1 MIQTSRQQMN
11 QYLVND
17 DDYDLDEII
26 PICTKF
32 TDLCLSETHYNN
44 SVLKKL
50 SMEKD
55 LEKMVSST
63 PTFNN
68 TQREIRFLQ
77 RKITNT
83 EKFGTKRN
91 YLSNSRADTKSLSN
105 FCHIPKHFL
114 MFLDCV
120 QRTYTSKTVN
130 SQTFSKIRNG
140 FINEIRLHGIYDAY
154 SQLKKFANMSDEKYV
169 IFTHPNKNSYGKIK
183 IVKNIKPYHSN
194 ENLEMN
200 AFIVNMDGVRR
211 FFEIVKEEWL
221 VIQTNF
227 TNTKTKRFRV
237 ENLVRE
243 ERKLKGQV
251 KSMEKNASNLK
262 THAKFF
268 LDNDCSDKM
277 EIFALYQQRNYFPN
291 PDMQSSMD
299 DFTDRWDEITK
310 IAYYV
315 ESILGRVR
323 YIGNEV
329 MKDNEI
335 KEDLIES
342 LKINETR
349 NFIRTGTKVENESTY
364 NSESQSYDLHTLE
377 TLPTRENFV
386 NLLIQYQA
394 AKIQARHTWNIIKPI
409 LEQHTCGHSWLRN
422 KNKRFTSSKELKD
435 FRVDMITKT
444 LKSKERVN

>member
-1 MIQTSRQQMN
+1 MIQTSSQQMN

-32 TDLCLSETHYNN
+32 TDLCLSETHYND

-55 LEKMVSST
+55 TTKLNGASLGAS
-63 PTFNN
+63 
-68 TQREIRFLQ
+68 TQREILNLQ
-77 RKITNT
+77 RKIINT

-91 YLSNSRADTKSLSN
+91 YLSNSRTDTKSLSG
-105 FCHIPKHFL
+105 HISNHFL

-120 QRTYTSKTVN
+120 QRTYSSKTVN
-130 SQTFSKIRNG
+130 SQTFSKIRNE
-140 FINEIRLHGIYDAY
+140 FINQIRQHGIYDAY

-200 AFIVNMDGVRR
+200 AFVVNMDGVRR

-237 ENLVRE
+237 ENLVNQ
-243 ERKLKGQV
+243 ERKLKAQV
-251 KSMEKNASNLK
+251 KSMEKNASNLES
-262 THAKFF
+262 HAKFF
-268 LDNDCSDKM
+268 LDDDCSDKM
-277 EIFALYQQRNYFPN
+277 EIFALYQQRNYFAN

-299 DFTDRWDEITK
+299 DFIDRWDEITK

-323 YIGNEV
+323 YLGNEV
-329 MKDNEI
+329 MKNNEI

-349 NFIRTGTKVENESTY
+349 NFIRTGTKVENPSTY

-377 TLPTRENFV
+377 TLPIRENFV
-386 NLLIQYQA
+386 NLIIEYET
-394 AKIQARHTWNIIKPI
+394 AKIEARGTWNIIRPI
-409 LEQHTCGHSWLRN
+409 LERNICGYSWLEN
-422 KNKRFTSSKELKD
+422 KSKRFLSGNELKD
-435 FRVDMITKT
+435 FRVK
-444 LKSKERVN
+444 